1 MPNMKPATTESV
13 IKFPCDFPVKALG
26 RADDNFDAL
35 VVSIIRRH
43 SPEFTDATIKK
54 RLSRGGKYI
63 SVTVTIQAQNQK
75 QLDNLYMELST
86 NEQVLMA
93 L

>member
-1 MPNMKPATTESV
+1 MKPATTESV
-13 IKFPCDFPVKALG
+13 IKFPCEFPIKAMG
-26 RADDNFDAL
+26 RADDDFDAL

-43 SPEFTDATIKK
+43 VPEFTDATVRK
-54 RLSRGGKYI
+54 RLSRGGKYV
-63 SVTVTIQAQNQK
+63 SVTVTIQAKSQE

>member
-1 MPNMKPATTESV
+1 MKPATIESL
-13 IKFPCDFPVKALG
+13 IEFPCEFPIKAMG
-26 RADDNFDAL
+26 RADDDFDAL

-43 SPEFTDATIKK
+43 SPEFTDATVRK
-54 RLSRGGKYI
+54 RLSRGGKYV
-63 SVTVTIQAQNQK
+63 SVTVTIQAQSQE
-75 QLDNLYMELST
+75 QLDKLYMELNT

>member
-1 MPNMKPATTESV
+1 MKPATTESL
-13 IKFPCDFPVKALG
+13 IEFPCEFPIKAMG
-26 RADDNFDAL
+26 RADDDFDAL

-43 SPEFTDATIKK
+43 SPEFTDATVRK
-54 RLSRGGKYI
+54 RLSRGGKYV
-63 SVTVTIQAQNQK
+63 SVTVTIQAQSQE
-75 QLDNLYMELST
+75 QLDKLYMELSA

>member
-1 MPNMKPATTESV
+1 MKPATTVSLIE
-13 IKFPCDFPVKALG
+13 FPCEFPIKAMG
-26 RADDNFDAL
+26 RADDDFDAL

-43 SPEFTDATIKK
+43 SPEFTDATVRK
-54 RLSRGGKYI
+54 RLSRGGKYV
-63 SVTVTIQAQNQK
+63 SVTVTIQAQSQE
-75 QLDNLYMELST
+75 QLDKLYMELNT